1 MSQRS
6 SSEHMVSS
14 NGKGIKHNAYNIRMD
29 HNLCVIRDNG
39 PRRARSV
46 QGKKKK
52 RKKEGKGEK
61 NMEIGME
68 EHFFLET
75 MPLVI
80 ISEEVVLPG
89 RTTGS

>member
-1 MSQRS
+1 
-6 SSEHMVSS
+6 MVQEEREVS
-14 NGKGIKHNAYNIRMD
+14 RE
-29 HNLCVIRDNG
+29 
-39 PRRARSV
+39 
-46 QGKKKK
+46 K